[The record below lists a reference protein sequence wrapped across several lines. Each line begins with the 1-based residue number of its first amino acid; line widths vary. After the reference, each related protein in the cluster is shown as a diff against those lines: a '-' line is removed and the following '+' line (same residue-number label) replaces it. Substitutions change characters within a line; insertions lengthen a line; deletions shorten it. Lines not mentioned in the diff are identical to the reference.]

1 MKCNLCG
8 SKMYPVEG
16 VWICP
21 VCGNRV
27 KHECVIDLEAAGIT
41 GEAAEEI
48 RKASANLCA
57 IFEKYFPS
65 N

>member
-1 MKCNLCG
+1 
-8 SKMYPVEG
+8 MYPVEG